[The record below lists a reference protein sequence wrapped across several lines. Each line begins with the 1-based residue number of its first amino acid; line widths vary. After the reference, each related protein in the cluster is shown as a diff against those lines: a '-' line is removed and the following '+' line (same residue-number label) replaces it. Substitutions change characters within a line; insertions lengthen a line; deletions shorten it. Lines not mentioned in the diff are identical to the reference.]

1 MTEKG
6 HDVYINENLR
16 SLLEGGKYIKSII
29 RGPLINYF
37 FFNVMIYHKATDS
50 CVIGFI
56 SLKVHSMNI
65 SSEDY
70 KLDESLKEE
79 LVEYKTFSRFIR
91 VYGRKI
97 FYFRN

>member
-1 MTEKG
+1 
-6 HDVYINENLR
+6 
-16 SLLEGGKYIKSII
+16 
-29 RGPLINYF
+29 
-37 FFNVMIYHKATDS
+37 
-50 CVIGFI
+50 VIGFI

-70 KLDESLKEE
+70 KLVESLKEE